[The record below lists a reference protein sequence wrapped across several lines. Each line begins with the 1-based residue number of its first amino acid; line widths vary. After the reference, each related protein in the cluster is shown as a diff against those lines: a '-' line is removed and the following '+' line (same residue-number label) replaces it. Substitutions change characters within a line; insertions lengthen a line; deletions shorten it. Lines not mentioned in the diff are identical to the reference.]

1 MKNRTWAFLFA
12 GLAAA
17 LLLVWKLLPGGAGD
31 QVEIYQNG
39 TLAQTIQLPH
49 AGPPETIEIS
59 GPVGGNTIEIS
70 EDGVRVLSADCPDQI
85 CVAHGYLRE
94 GTGPIVCLPNRLVIR
109 FAGDKKENGI
119 DAVAGGRSLP

>member
-12 GLAAA
+12 GLIAA
-17 LLLVWKLLPGGAGD
+17 LLLIWKLLPGGAGD
-31 QVEIYQNG
+31 RVLIYQDS
-39 TLAQTIQLPH
+39 TLVQTIQLPH
-49 AGPPETIEIS
+49 TGAPETIEIS
-59 GPVGGNTIEIS
+59 GPAGGNTVEIS
-70 EDGVRVLSADCPDQI
+70 EDGVRVLSAGCPDGI

-109 FAGDKKENGI
+109 FSNETGGTDV